1 MRPSKPPP
9 SVLRTG
15 PASAV
20 GAPNHP
26 LPAGMR
32 DLLPPEATRRRRLSR
47 TLLDHIA
54 LHGYELVTPPAFELA
69 EVLERGLGTLDPR
82 DVLRFVEPES
92 GEIAALRPD
101 VTPQI
106 ARMAATRLADRPMPM
121 RLCYEGTVL
130 RRRQERA
137 RKHRQIPQTGVELL
151 GVGGPEGDLELMGL
165 AAGAARAAGLAD
177 FVLDLG
183 HADIARAL
191 IGDLGGTLAASI
203 LDALAHKDT
212 AVLSSLLRDAKPPRA
227 VAEALAELPKLHGD
241 AGVWKEAER
250 LLAPTPASHALAAL
264 RDLWNRATQDGLGVV
279 LRVDLGEVRGFAYYT
294 GAIFH
299 LFADGPG
306 EPFGSGGRYDD
317 LLARFGAPMPAAGF
331 ALDLDNLAWA
341 LKVAGAGEPLEP
353 RVLVGVESGARSLCG
368 TLRQRGFGCAIAP
381 EGDAEGYARA
391 WGFSHLLFTNPQ
403 KELELVELSTGACRK
418 LAGGSGPEFASWL
431 AENLGS
437 R

>member
-1 MRPSKPPP
+1 
-9 SVLRTG
+9 
-15 PASAV
+15 
-20 GAPNHP
+20 
-26 LPAGMR
+26 MR
-32 DLLPPEATRRRRLSR
+32 DLLPPEAAGRRRLSR
-47 TLLDHIA
+47 RLLDHFG

-92 GEIAALRPD
+92 GEVAALRPD

-137 RKHRQIPQTGVELL
+137 RKHRQIPQAGVELL
-151 GVGGPEGDLELMGL
+151 GVGGPDGDLELMAV

-191 IGDLGGTLAASI
+191 IGDLPSPLAASI

-212 AVLSSLLRDAKPPRA
+212 AVLSDLVRDAKPSRH
-227 VAEALAELPKLHGD
+227 VAAALVELPKLHGD
-241 AGVWKEAER
+241 GGVWKEAER
-250 LLAPTPASHALAAL
+250 LLGETPAKEALAAL
-264 RDLWNRATQDGLGVV
+264 RELWNRATADGLGVV

-306 EPFGSGGRYDD
+306 EPIGSGGRYDD
-317 LLARFGAPMPAAGF
+317 LLARFGMPMPAAGF

-341 LKVAGAGEPLEP
+341 LRVRGRDEVVEP
-353 RVLVGVESGARSLCG
+353 RILVTEGPVSAALCAA
-368 TLRQRGFGCAIAP
+368 LRACSVGCAVAP
-381 EGDAEGYARA
+381 ASDPEGYARA
-391 WGFSHLLFTNPQ
+391 WGFSHLLRYGSRV
-403 KELELVELSTGACRK
+403 ELLELSTRASRTFDGGQVPE
-418 LAGGSGPEFASWL
+418 LASQL
-431 AENLGS
+431 AESLGS

>member
-9 SVLRTG
+9 PVLRAG
-15 PASAV
+15 PVPTVA
-20 GAPNHP
+20 APNHP

-32 DLLPPEATRRRRLSR
+32 DLLPPEAAGRRRLSR
-47 TLLDHIA
+47 RVLDHFD

-82 DVLRFVEPES
+82 DVLRFVEPET
-92 GEIAALRPD
+92 GEVAALRPD

-137 RKHRQIPQTGVELL
+137 RKHRQIPQAGVELL
-151 GVGGPEGDLELMGL
+151 GVGGPGGDLELMGV
-165 AAGAARAAGLAD
+165 AAGAVRAAGLAD

-191 IGDLGGTLAASI
+191 MGDLPAPLGASI

-212 AVLSSLLRDAKPPRA
+212 AVLADLVRDAQPPRD
-227 VAEALAELPKLHGD
+227 VAAALVELPKLHGD
-241 AGVWKEAER
+241 GGVWKDATR
-250 LLAPTPASHALAAL
+250 LLAGTPARGALEAL
-264 RDLWNRATQDGLGVV
+264 RDLWNRATADGLGVV

-299 LFADGPG
+299 IFADGPG
-306 EPFGSGGRYDD
+306 EPIGSGGRYDD
-317 LLARFGAPMPAAGF
+317 LLARFGMPMPAAGF

-341 LKVAGAGEPLEP
+341 LRVRGSGEVLAPRILVTDGAGSTGLCAA
-353 RVLVGVESGARSLCG
+353 LRS
-368 TLRQRGFGCAIAP
+368 RAVGCAVAP
-381 EGDAEGYARA
+381 DTDPEGYARA
-391 WGFSHLLFTNPQ
+391 WGFSHVLRPHG
-403 KELELVELSTGACRK
+403 KKDHELVDLATGTCRTFEGAEDTD
-418 LAGGSGPEFASWL
+418 LATRL
-431 AENLGS
+431 AESLGS